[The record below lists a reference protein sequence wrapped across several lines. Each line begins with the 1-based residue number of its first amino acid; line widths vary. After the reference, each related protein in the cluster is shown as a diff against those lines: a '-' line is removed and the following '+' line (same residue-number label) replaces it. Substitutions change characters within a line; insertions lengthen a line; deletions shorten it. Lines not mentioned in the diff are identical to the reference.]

1 MPSKSIV
8 HSKSVVL
15 IMFQNPS
22 PAHPSL
28 TFETGNFLDVV
39 VGLCFLVIFCD
50 LTLLLDLIERIDSGT

>member
-1 MPSKSIV
+1 MPSKAIV

-22 PAHPSL
+22 PHPNL
-28 TFETGNFLDVV
+28 TFETGNFLGVV

-50 LTLLLDLIERIDSGT
+50 LTLLVDLIERIDSGT

>member
-22 PAHPSL
+22 PLPSL
-28 TFETGNFLDVV
+28 TFETGNFLGVV

-50 LTLLLDLIERIDSGT
+50 LTLLVDLIERIDSGT

>member
-1 MPSKSIV
+1 MPSKAIV

-22 PAHPSL
+22 PLPCL